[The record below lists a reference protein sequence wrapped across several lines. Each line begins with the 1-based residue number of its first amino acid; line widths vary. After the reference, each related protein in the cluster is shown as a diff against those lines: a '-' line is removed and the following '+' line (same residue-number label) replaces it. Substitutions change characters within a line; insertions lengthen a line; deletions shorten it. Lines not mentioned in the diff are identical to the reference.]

1 METIDPDPMSM
12 ELQGK
17 LVIVDLD
24 ETLLLRN
31 STEEYLNSL
40 QPQILGAVLLI
51 ALDILKPWNW
61 LPGHLKGDQSRDW
74 CRVIISTLIFPW
86 TLIFW
91 QHKAKKLA
99 HDYINQELILKFLE
113 QFPSKIVIATLG
125 FDLII
130 NPIINNFQFCPDAV
144 ISCRFWQGG
153 VDRQRGKYEL
163 VKAVLTDEEIA
174 NAAVITDS
182 TDDQVLLDAVASPY
196 LVQWPDAQYVP
207 AMADAYIPFLY
218 LERGKRPGQKYFI
231 KNIIADDWLVLI
243 LAIAW
248 ISPYPALQSIMM
260 LFLLLSF
267 WCIYEYGY
275 VDNDIIAE
283 TFEQKPTL
291 TATYQKYKNRVHLS
305 QVWLW
310 AIILATPGLFL
321 LEVIKLQLTSATL
334 NLSLLR
340 SMALDGILWLTFLG
354 LVFGLFWSYNRLDK
368 QTRIWLYFGLQ
379 ASKCFGFLMVTT
391 TNSIGI
397 MLFASQVLAR
407 WIAYIVYRVGK
418 HSEWIDFPGEL
429 FRCFLFTFLMI
440 SVALGTGE
448 LSILLS
454 WQTLVIFAWC
464 AYRGRKQFVN
474 ICRQAYPIY
483 KDKTVV

>member
-1 METIDPDPMSM
+1 
-12 ELQGK
+12 
-17 LVIVDLD
+17 
-24 ETLLLRN
+24 
-31 STEEYLNSL
+31 
-40 QPQILGAVLLI
+40 
-51 ALDILKPWNW
+51 
-61 LPGHLKGDQSRDW
+61 
-74 CRVIISTLIFPW
+74 
-86 TLIFW
+86 
-91 QHKAKKLA
+91 
-99 HDYINQELILKFLE
+99 
-113 QFPSKIVIATLG
+113 
-125 FDLII
+125 
-130 NPIINNFQFCPDAV
+130 
-144 ISCRFWQGG
+144 
-153 VDRQRGKYEL
+153 
-163 VKAVLTDEEIA
+163 
-174 NAAVITDS
+174 
-182 TDDQVLLDAVASPY
+182 
-196 LVQWPDAQYVP
+196 
-207 AMADAYIPFLY
+207 MADAYIPFLY

-291 TATYQKYKNRVHLS
+291 SATYQNYKNRVKLL

-310 AIILATPGLFL
+310 AIILAIPGLFL
-321 LEVIKLQLTSATL
+321 LEVIKLQLTPKTI
-334 NLSLLR
+334 NLSLLS
-340 SMALDGILWLTFLG
+340 SMGLDGVLWLTFLSV
-354 LVFGLFWSYNRLDK
+354 VFGCFWSYNRLDK
-368 QTRIWLYFGLQ
+368 QTRIWLYFCLQ
-379 ASKCFGFLMVTT
+379 ASKCFGFLIVTT

-418 HSEWIDFPGEL
+418 HTEWMEFPGEF
-429 FRCFLFTFLMI
+429 FRCFLFTFLII

-464 AYRGRKQFVN
+464 AYRGRRQFVN

-483 KDKTVV
+483 KDKTLV